1 MKNRDNVF
9 NMIENDARV
18 LVVDDDTDVC
28 DFLGQMIPR
37 LGVRVETTSNPLEVL
52 ELVQDTFFNVILLD
66 IKMPG
71 KSGMELLPEIVEV
84 SPYTKVI
91 IISGFADKDS
101 AISALRLGAFD
112 FLEKPFDHNLLSHS
126 INRALETQKTEL
138 AYRNEK
144 IKLQDASRRLMENN
158 AALSTLASNIER
170 ERNHVEA
177 NIEKTIKLSIL
188 PFIEGT
194 LKREDLSRNHQ
205 RDLEL
210 LRNLVTDLTLM
221 LNVRQTLSTTLTPTE
236 FRMAI
241 LIGAKLKTNEIAAH
255 LNISPETVKSHR
267 KNIRK
272 KLGINK
278 SHDNLRVH
286 LQTALNR

>member
-91 IISGFADKDS
+91 IISGFADKNS
-101 AISALRLGAFD
+101 PISALRLGAFD

>member
-1 MKNRDNVF
+1 MPDNVF

-71 KSGMELLPEIVEV
+71 KSGMELLPEITEV
-84 SPYTKVI
+84 SPDTKI
-91 IISGFADKDS
+91 IFISGFADKDS

-144 IKLQDASRRLMENN
+144 IKFQDASRRLMENN

-241 LIGAKLKTNEIAAH
+241 LIGGKLKTNEIAAH
-255 LNISPETVKSHR
+255 LNISSETVKSHR